1 MNPRRENIGIKKAPK
16 KLAAKKTNAQLV
28 VQQKGEQHVIP
39 LGNGWVVKTGNSKT
53 FTVITDNKKEA
64 VEIAKSIAKT
74 KKSAVVVH
82 GRFGAIERTEVF
94 NS

>member
-1 MNPRRENIGIKKAPK
+1 VKPRRENIGNKKAPK
-16 KLAAKKTNAQLV
+16 KLAAKKTGARLV
-28 VQQKGEQHVIP
+28 VPQKDEQHVIP
-39 LGNGWVVKTGNSKT
+39 LGNGWVVKTGSSKT
-53 FTVITDNKKEA
+53 FTVITDNKREA

-82 GRFGAIERTEVF
+82 GKFGAIERTEAF

>member
-1 MNPRRENIGIKKAPK
+1 MKSRRENTGIKKAPK
-16 KLAAKKTNAQLV
+16 KLARKKTNAQLV

-53 FTVITDNKKEA
+53 FTVITDNKKAA

-82 GRFGAIERTEVF
+82 GKFGAIERTEAF
-94 NS
+94 NF

>member
-1 MNPRRENIGIKKAPK
+1 VKSGTENIGIKKAPK
-16 KLAAKKTNAQLV
+16 KVAAKKSNAQV
-28 VQQKGEQHVIP
+28 VAHQKGEQHVIP

-82 GRFGAIERTEVF
+82 GKFGVIERTEAF